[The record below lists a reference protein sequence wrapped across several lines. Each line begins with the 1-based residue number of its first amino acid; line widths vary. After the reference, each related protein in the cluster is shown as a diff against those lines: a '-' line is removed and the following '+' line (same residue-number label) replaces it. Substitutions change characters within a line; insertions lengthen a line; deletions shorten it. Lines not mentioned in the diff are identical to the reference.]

1 MVLLGGSIPF
11 RTVSSNP
18 EEAGSYSP
26 LKSARRQ
33 LISGKI
39 SVMRRSRQVRP
50 QVGVA
55 ELYEND
61 CKPWEVLKGEGMEE
75 SHHIYQYGK

>member
-18 EEAGSYSP
+18 EESGSYSP

-33 LISGKI
+33 LMSGNV

-50 QVGVA
+50 RVGAA
-55 ELYEND
+55 EVYEND
-61 CKPWEVLKGEGMEE
+61 CKPWEVVKGEGMEE
-75 SHHIYQYGK
+75 SHHIYQYDK